1 MSKRRRIAPPPI
13 KPGTTVEE
21 LVDKFFLGYNAARL
35 REACLLYAEEIL
47 KPEVTVGVTLTGALT
62 PAGLG
67 CSSLI
72 PLVEAGF
79 IDWIVSTGAN
89 LYHDMHFG
97 LNYELRQSTPFSNDV
112 QLRDD
117 GIIRIY
123 DIVFDYDVL
132 FDTDQWL
139 YMVLRQPEFQ
149 KRMGTAELHFL
160 LGKYMNEREEVLGL
174 PKRSLLAACYRCEV
188 PCYTSSPG
196 DSTIGLNAAGLAM
209 RPEGSKF
216 DFEVNLD
223 VNETASIVWDAK
235 RRGGKSA
242 VIIFG
247 GGSPKNYILQ
257 TEPQIQEILGLKE
270 AGHDFFIQFT
280 DARPDTGGLSGATPG
295 EAVTWGKID
304 PELLPDT
311 VVCYTDSTIAM
322 PLLTAYA
329 LTKVEPRP
337 LKRLGGRR
345 AEMLETMRRDY
356 HKQLKKKPRR
366 SDWPEGRPETGA
378 GETPQKKKKKH

>member
-1 MSKRRRIAPPPI
+1 MAKRGRRIAPPQI
-13 KPGTTVEE
+13 APGTSVEE

-35 REACLLYAEEIL
+35 REACQVFVQKMLE
-47 KPEVTVGVTLTGALT
+47 PDVTVGATLTGALT

-67 CSSLI
+67 VSSLI

-97 LNYELRQSTPFSNDV
+97 LNYELRQGSPNVDDV
-112 QLRDD
+112 ALRRE

-123 DIVFDYDVL
+123 DIVMDYDVL

-139 YMVLRQPEFQ
+139 WKVLQQPEFQ
-149 KRMGTAELHFL
+149 RRMGTAELHWL
-160 LGKYMNEREEVLGL
+160 LGKYMDERERVLGIG
-174 PKRSLLAACYRCEV
+174 KKSLLAACHRAGV

-196 DSTIGLNAAGLAM
+196 DSTIGLNAAGLWLG
-209 RPEGSKF
+209 PKGSQF
-216 DFEVNLD
+216 DFEVSRD
-223 VNETASIVWDAK
+223 VNETAAIVWDAK
-235 RRGGKSA
+235 SRGGKSA
-242 VIIFG
+242 VLIFG

-257 TEPQIQEILGLKE
+257 TEPQIQEILGLSE
-270 AGHDFFIQFT
+270 AGHDHFVQIT

-304 PELLPDT
+304 PAQLPDT

-322 PLLTAYA
+322 PILAAYA
-329 LTKVEPRP
+329 LTKHDPRP
-337 LKRLGGRR
+337 LKRL
-345 AEMLETMRRDY
+345 AARRDELLGAMRKAY
-356 HKQLKKKPRR
+356 HRALRKRPRR
-366 SDWPEGRPETGA
+366 KDWPAGTPERGMEVA
-378 GETPQKKKKKH
+378 GGK